1 MLLAPILKM
10 RGHLL
15 RSHEARTG
23 ITVRVQ
29 EGHWKSKYDG
39 MRGTVEHKWGHPEHP
54 ALDVRLENGRLELF
68 WFYELDEVS

>member
-1 MLLAPILKM
+1 MLLAPILKI
-10 RGHLL
+10 REHLL

-23 ITVRVQ
+23 ITVRVKQ
-29 EGHWKSKYDG
+29 QHWKSKFSG